1 MNVEILKDK
10 EANKILI
17 RLAKRDKE
25 KYRKL
30 IDLNIEKH
38 FTAKDKKQRLY
49 FKAQVKDFRN
59 KLRKATKEFNK
70 LTK

>member
-1 MNVEILKDK
+1 MKVEILNDK

-25 KYRKL
+25 RYRKL

-38 FTAKDKKQRLY
+38 FTAKDQKERLY
-49 FKAQVKDFRN
+49 FKSQVKSLRN
-59 KLRKATKEFNK
+59 KLRKATRELNK

>member
-1 MNVEILKDK
+1 MKVTILNDK
-10 EANKILI
+10 EANKVLI

-25 KYRKL
+25 RYRKL

-38 FTAKDKKQRLY
+38 FTAKDQKERLY
-49 FKAQVKDFRN
+49 FKSQVKSLRN
-59 KLRKATKEFNK
+59 KLRKATRELNK

>member
-1 MNVEILKDK
+1 MKVEILKDR

-49 FKAQVKDFRN
+49 FKSKVKDFRN
-59 KLRKATKEFNK
+59 KLRKVTKELNK